1 MMMWSIFFILVNFF
15 SSLSLPQV
23 MEVSRSFGECARM
36 NSPACRYRWRK
47 RRGAPWKPSAR
58 STVNWMMTLMA
69 TSISQNPMRWA
80 VFFCLFVCLFVF
92 FIEIWFRNDVV
103 VKDNFVPFTCHLS
116 HQLIV
121 GFSHMIIM
129 RNRLIWFV
137 ETVQLTCK
145 VRFVYRL
152 NWSIYW
158 TRIDSHTSMMNK
170 QMRLIQATWLKDTVS
185 TCEPVGEAEVIE
197 LHNKRFQT
205 TQ

>member
-1 MMMWSIFFILVNFF
+1 MTEAERSALEAIRTLHGQLDDDANGNIDLSESDEVGCFLLFVWMFVCFFHWNLV
-15 SSLSLPQV
+15 SKWCCCERQ
-23 MEVSRSFGECARM
+23 
-36 NSPACRYRWRK
+36 
-47 RRGAPWKPSAR
+47 
-58 STVNWMMTLMA
+58 
-69 TSISQNPMRWA
+69 
-80 VFFCLFVCLFVF
+80 FCLTT
-92 FIEIWFRNDVV
+92 
-103 VKDNFVPFTCHLS
+103 FTCHLS

-129 RNRLIWFV
+129 RNLLIWFV